1 MNGILIV
8 SIIFL
13 FLLWNSREV
22 GSPVYRG
29 ITYMSNLAEGK
40 MPIIGDDG
48 HRYYILGNKPNPET
62 AGELIQ
68 EMNDFMVNF
77 IVALKRKYL
86 YNEKSCFSEPEFK
99 PDNEFVP
106 FDKSCGVDDPLSDF
120 RVRAVYILVTRYRP
134 NSLEENQPTSEK
146 DTSWAEGKGDRIAL
160 CLREQTSGKFE
171 FIDKEMIKFVAIH
184 ELTHIAANTLQHPYY
199 FWKVFKFLL
208 IEANLLMGYRLVNYR
223 EFPTN
228 YCGMNVNYNPVFDNS
243 LNISQNESH
252 DIVGL

>member
-13 FLLWNSREV
+13 FLLWCSNEV
-22 GSPVYRG
+22 GSPIHRG
-29 ITYMSNLAEGK
+29 ITYMSNIVEGK
-40 MPIIGDDG
+40 VSITGGDG
-48 HRYYILGNKPNPET
+48 RRYFILGNKPNRET

-77 IVALKRKYL
+77 IIALKRKYL

-106 FDKSCGVDDPLSDF
+106 YDKTCGVDNPLADF
-120 RVRAVYILVTRYRP
+120 KVRSVYILVTRYRP
-134 NSLEENQPTSEK
+134 NSLEENQPTSDK

-160 CLREQTSGKFE
+160 CLREQASGQFE
-171 FIDKEMIKFVAIH
+171 FIDKELIKFVAIH

-208 IEANLLMGYRLVNYR
+208 LEANILMGYQLINYR
-223 EFPTN
+223 TQPTN
-228 YCGMNVNYNPVFDNS
+228 YCGMHVNYNPAYDDS
-243 LNISQNESH
+243 LDISQNESR
-252 DIVGL
+252 DITSL